1 MVAIMY
7 EEEWYR
13 GQEQQWP
20 LGKAA
25 TRYCYLAAVA
35 NCSLYVS
42 LISNV
47 NARLGVSAHSNAG
60 QQRVSGVAGK
70 NVSGG
75 PIGKID
81 DIARS

>member
-1 MVAIMY
+1 
-7 EEEWYR
+7 
-13 GQEQQWP
+13 
-20 LGKAA
+20 
-25 TRYCYLAAVA
+25 
-35 NCSLYVS
+35 

-60 QQRVSGVAGK
+60 QQRVRGVAGK

-75 PIGKID
+75 RIGKIN